1 MSGRSVR
8 VATKQVPKKAW
19 FGGQLIAQLEEIG
32 ILGQNRQENRETMFA
47 TMSDAFA
54 QIGASFSFAP
64 FANILQPMIGEVLVE
79 QGQDGYRKG
88 TILTPKLSVW
98 LVLALSL
105 RRDLNYYKV
114 LDWMIAGFR
123 WIQRLLPPKSHVVQ
137 EGAISHARVRLG
149 VGLFRSLFYK
159 LTTSLWPIEP
169 DFHDYVS
176 AAFDGSTGTMPDTEG
191 NVNEFHKPKSR
202 SGQGAFPQMRMM
214 TLMALSVRLMLD
226 VAYAP
231 YAGKGTGERS
241 LVREILSRL
250 LYKGLLF
257 LLDAGLY
264 SFDIVWELDQ
274 SDQKF
279 IAKTPKSLKP
289 KPIETLPD
297 GSYLAQLTQK
307 IEDPDAPPTKNG
319 RKRWQKIS
327 MIVRVI
333 RLQIPGFRPVTLVT
347 NILDTAITAR
357 ELAIHYHKRWD
368 IEIAYDEIKTH
379 QCATLRGQSPTT
391 FRSKRPDLVEQ
402 ELYALLITYN
412 AVRLLIRQAA
422 EEHGKD
428 PCLIS
433 FLDALQHIINAAPL
447 MTADKPERWQ
457 DKFSYLLALI
467 ADCDIDRPR
476 RHRINPRVV
485 KVKMSKFK
493 RKNKTHKSEK
503 RNLEKELKII
513 WGFLG
518 TAMSAEGVPA

>member
-1 MSGRSVR
+1 
-8 VATKQVPKKAW
+8 
-19 FGGQLIAQLEEIG
+19 
-32 ILGQNRQENRETMFA
+32 MFA

-54 QIGASFSFAP
+54 RIGASFSFAP
-64 FANILQPMIGEVLVE
+64 FANTLQPMIGEVLIE
-79 QGQDGYRKG
+79 QGKDGYRKG

-98 LVLALSL
+98 LVLALTL
-105 RRDLNYYKV
+105 RRDLNYHKV
-114 LDWMIAGFR
+114 LDWMVAGFR
-123 WIQRLLPPKSHVVQ
+123 WIQTLLPPQSHVVQ
-137 EGAISHARVRLG
+137 DGAISHARVRLG
-149 VGLFRSLFYK
+149 VGVFQSLFYK
-159 LTTSLWPIEP
+159 LTISLWPIEP
-169 DFHDYVS
+169 DFHGYVS
-176 AAFDGSTGTMPDTEG
+176 AAFDGSTGTMPDTEW

-202 SGQGAFPQMRMM
+202 SGNAAFPQMRMM
-214 TLMALSVRLMLD
+214 TLMALPVRLMLD

-231 YAGKGTGERS
+231 YTGKGTGERS
-241 LVREILSRL
+241 LVREILSRPVC
-250 LYKGLLF
+250 KGLLF

-264 SFDIVWELDQ
+264 SFDIVLEIDQ
-274 SDQKF
+274 SDQKL
-279 IAKTPKSLKP
+279 IAKAPRSLKP
-289 KPIETLPD
+289 KPTQTLPD
-297 GSYLAQLTQK
+297 GSCLTQLTKK

-319 RKRWQKIS
+319 RKRWKKIS
-327 MIVRVI
+327 MVVRVI

-347 NILDTAITAR
+347 NILDTSITAR

-391 FRSKRPDLVEQ
+391 FRSKRPDLVQQ

-412 AVRLLIRQAA
+412 AVRLLIRRAA

-428 PCLIS
+428 PCSIS

-447 MTADKPERWQ
+447 MTADEPERRQ
-457 DKFSYLLALI
+457 DKFSYLLTLI

-485 KVKMSKFK
+485 KIKMSKFK

-513 WGFLG
+513 WGFPG
-518 TAMSAEGVPA
+518 TAKGAEGVPA

>member
-1 MSGRSVR
+1 MSVR
-8 VATKQVPKKAW
+8 SASATTRPVPEKAW
-19 FGGQLIAQLEEIG
+19 FGGQLIAKLKEIG

-64 FANILQPMIGEVLVE
+64 FANILQPIIDEVLVE
-79 QGQDGYRKG
+79 QDQDGNRKG
-88 TILTPKLSVW
+88 TILTSKLLVW
-98 LVLALSL
+98 LVLALTL
-105 RRDLNYYKV
+105 RRDLNYHKI

-123 WIQRLLPPKSHVVQ
+123 WIQMLLPPKSHLVQ
-137 EGAISHARVRLG
+137 DGAISHARVRLG
-149 VGLFRSLFYK
+149 ITVFRSLFYK
-159 LTTSLWPIEP
+159 LTGSLWSIEP
-169 DFHDYVS
+169 DFHGYIS
-176 AAFDGSTGTMPDTEG
+176 AAFDGTTGTMPDTEG
-191 NVNEFHKPKSR
+191 NVNEFHKPTSR
-202 SGQGAFPQMRMM
+202 SGNAAFPQMRIM
-214 TLMALSVRLMLD
+214 TLMALPVRLMLD

-231 YAGKGTGERS
+231 YTGKGTGERS
-241 LVREILSRL
+241 LVREIFRRL
-250 LYKGLLF
+250 AYQGLLF

-264 SFDIVWELDQ
+264 SFDIIWETDQ
-274 SDQKF
+274 SGQKF
-279 IAKTPKSLKP
+279 IVKAPKSVKP
-289 KPIETLPD
+289 KPIKTLPD

-319 RKRWQKIS
+319 RKRWKKIRMS
-327 MIVRVI
+327 VRVI
-333 RLQIPGFRPVTLVT
+333 RLQIPGFRPVTLIT
-347 NILDTAITAR
+347 NILDISITAR

-428 PCLIS
+428 PCSIS

-447 MTADKPERWQ
+447 MMAHGPERWP
-457 DKFSYLLALI
+457 DKFSYLLTLI

-493 RKNKTHKSEK
+493 RKNKTHKSET

-513 WGFLG
+513 WGFPD
-518 TAMSAEGVPA
+518 TAKSPEGVPA

>member
-1 MSGRSVR
+1 
-8 VATKQVPKKAW
+8 
-19 FGGQLIAQLEEIG
+19 
-32 ILGQNRQENRETMFA
+32 MFA

-54 QIGASFSFAP
+54 RIGASFSFAP
-64 FANILQPMIGEVLVE
+64 FANTLQPMIGEVLVE
-79 QGQDGYRKG
+79 QRKDGYRKG
-88 TILTPKLSVW
+88 TILTPKLLVW
-98 LVLALSL
+98 LVLALTL
-105 RRDLNYYKV
+105 RRDLNYHKV

-123 WIQRLLPPKSHVVQ
+123 WIQTLLPPQSHVVQ
-137 EGAISHARVRLG
+137 DGAISHARVRLG
-149 VGLFRSLFYK
+149 VEVFRSLFYK
-159 LTTSLWPIEP
+159 LIVSLWPIEP
-169 DFHDYVS
+169 DFHGLVS
-176 AAFDGSTGTMPDTEG
+176 AAFDGSTGTMSDTEY

-202 SGQGAFPQMRMM
+202 SGSAAFPQMRMM
-214 TLMALSVRLMLD
+214 TLMALPVRLMLD

-231 YAGKGTGERS
+231 YTGKGTGERS
-241 LVREILSRL
+241 LVREILSRIV
-250 LYKGLLF
+250 YQGLLF

-264 SFDIVWELDQ
+264 ACDILWDIDQ

-279 IAKTPKSLKP
+279 IAKAPKSLKP
-289 KPIETLPD
+289 KPIKALSD
-297 GSYLAQLTQK
+297 GSYLAQLTK
-307 IEDPDAPPTKNG
+307 KVEEPDAPTTKNG
-319 RKRWQKIS
+319 RKCWKKIS
-327 MIVRVI
+327 MVVRVI

-347 NILDTAITAR
+347 NILDTSITAY

-412 AVRLLIRQAA
+412 AVRLLIRRAA

-428 PCLIS
+428 PCSIS

-447 MTADKPERWQ
+447 MTADEPERRQ
-457 DKFSYLLALI
+457 DKFSYLLTLI

-476 RHRINPRVV
+476 RQRINPRVV
-485 KVKMSKFK
+485 KIKMSKFK

-513 WGFLG
+513 WGFPG
-518 TAMSAEGVPA
+518 ITKGAEEVPV